1 MLASLESGRWVSE
14 ERYEMGSFSPAV
26 RNIRREKEATT
37 GEFRSELFR
46 GESVNSTV
54 SKHKSLLAS
63 FKPFKKEFD
72 ICLFFLNPAIFIPL
86 SPYSP
91 PDPPA
96 LMKM

>member
-14 ERYEMGSFSPAV
+14 ERYEMVSFSPAV

-72 ICLFFLNPAIFIPL
+72 ICLFFVDL
-86 SPYSP
+86 
-91 PDPPA
+91 
-96 LMKM
+96 

>member
-14 ERYEMGSFSPAV
+14 ERYEMVSFSPAV

-54 SKHKSLLAS
+54 SKHKSLLATRCPQS
-63 FKPFKKEFD
+63 ILLGKCFSS
-72 ICLFFLNPAIFIPL
+72 ICQYMLW
-86 SPYSP
+86 S
-91 PDPPA
+91 
-96 LMKM
+96 